1 MELPKNP
8 YHVIKNYLD
17 KDYCKTMASYFIENM
32 EEDPRESYGTFG
44 LGGRTYFFDEENP
57 ATKPYD
63 PDMKLYEMI
72 HFGYKF
78 FLENYPISGE
88 FELNRSHA
96 NLMFEGATLHDHKD
110 DRNFDEPIEDLGSK
124 THVMGLFLT
133 DDYEGGELYFQDYD
147 VSLKPEI
154 GDLVF
159 FPGYYT
165 RHGVRQ
171 VTSGVR
177 INILSHYFDI
187 SDRSKINPSYT
198 VHKK

>member
-44 LGGRTYFFDEENP
+44 LGGRTYF
-57 ATKPYD
+57 
-63 PDMKLYEMI
+63 
-72 HFGYKF
+72 
-78 FLENYPISGE
+78 
-88 FELNRSHA
+88 
-96 NLMFEGATLHDHKD
+96 
-110 DRNFDEPIEDLGSK
+110 FDEPIEDLGSK